1 MTVALDHTD
10 LLPVLK
16 ALLFT
21 PAADG
26 WGLPFLLVGEPGT
39 AKSAA
44 LDALVRSCGLTGGAL
59 TLIGSTCDPTEFGG
73 VPSPDPDRPGFVR
86 ALYPEWAGRVQAWGD
101 AGGAVLLDEIT
112 SVPSTTQAAMLGL
125 VLARRVGGLRFGP
138 RVRFMAACNPP
149 AIAVAGQDL
158 AAPMANRFLHF
169 AWAGPP
175 VDTLADV
182 WSMDDDVRATAG
194 APVDAAALEAR
205 VLAEWPEQAARAQTE
220 VLGYLRRAPVAH
232 RQGCPDPSS
241 PAASGPWPSSRTWE
255 YAWRAVAGA
264 RIHGLADEYQQA
276 LVAACVGDAAAVAYY
291 SWLRQHDLPNPVA
304 VLDQQTTWVVQPGR
318 PDRTQVVFDGLAAT
332 LKATKDQ
339 GMLSRRAAV
348 YWDKVAEA
356 VAAGC
361 PDLAHRATLQVSLLS
376 AAANALPAAVAPRRA
391 MNGYQA
397 QLR

>member
-1 MTVALDHTD
+1 MAVTLDHDT

-16 ALLFT
+16 SLLFT

-86 ALYPEWAGRVQAWGD
+86 ALYPEWAGRVQAWDGE
-101 AGGAVLLDEIT
+101 GGAVLLDEIT
-112 SVPSTTQAAMLGL
+112 SVPGTTQAAMLGL
-125 VLARRVGGLRFGP
+125 VLNRRVGGLRFGP
-138 RVRFMAACNPP
+138 RVRFLAACNPP
-149 AIAVAGQDL
+149 AIAVSGQDL
-158 AAPMANRFLHF
+158 AAPMANRFAHF
-169 AWAGPP
+169 TWEGPG
-175 VDTLADV
+175 VDTLAGV
-182 WSMDDDVRATAG
+182 WGMDDHERATAI
-194 APVDAAALEAR
+194 APIDAAALEAR

-232 RQGCPDPSS
+232 RQCCPDPSS

-264 RIHGLADEYQQA
+264 RIHGLADDA
-276 LVAACVGDAAAVAYY
+276 LHAVVAACVGDAAAVGFF
-291 SWLRQHDLPNPVA
+291 SWLRQHDLPSPVA
-304 VLDQQTTWVVQPGR
+304 VLDQQVTWGVQPGR

-339 GMLSRRAAV
+339 GLLARRAVV
-348 YWDKVAEA
+348 YWVKVAEA

-376 AAANALPAAVAPRRA
+376 AVVNTLPEAVGPRRA
-391 MNGYQA
+391 MAGYQG